1 MRGGAAAWCEPA
13 CSIQTWAATASQG
26 HGRAVCGAAPRARRC
41 SSSSRA
47 GDAGRGVSRSRGSP
61 LSPCPQVLL
70 EESYGEGA
78 GSSSG
83 TPQPAKRP
91 PAASSCPPAPGSGTP
106 PASHTLPKASTG
118 SLFNSLQRRE
128 RARAEQAR
136 LLTLQ
141 GIMGASSL
149 QPLPEERHGPS
160 NTWPLKCGWR
170 KAGGPPGPQLG
181 ELLLYVKNPLVRD
194 IDAECGAA
202 PRHPKPRLAPPGA
215 ARRPGPKATCPHLA
229 LGSVLSL
236 ELPKDVAVL
245 GRLRDAAPPGEEEEE
260 ERKGRGVR
268 WWEPPGEDT
277 GGHGPRQPGNVL
289 GASPKAERGTWLEEV
304 SFNPSSG
311 RHKARGPRA
320 AHGTGEERRSP
331 RHPGSTRQHLPDSRP
346 GRQPHEQDLLPTLL
360 QQGGSPR
367 ASCRARHREA
377 AHLEM
382 GTSPPG
388 TPHRA
393 GAIPTAQHPPSST
406 QTVGSPASPAAPT
419 QLSVF
424 EWALGSPQPPSPVRG
439 AQEVCHPAHG
449 QFEEEEEELQ
459 AIWDGAG
466 ERRAP
471 GHPPGSPPS
480 SDTAGGPL
488 ILSSANN
495 VLVAKFTLPSAARI
509 LQSPAGGKGH
519 AGSPQGHGA
528 APCLEG
534 TVAVPPSDSPA
545 AWDRRRQRDE
555 EREGGQVSVGRSRGE
570 EFGCASCT
578 GLPKQRSALASS
590 T

>member
-1 MRGGAAAWCEPA
+1 M
-13 CSIQTWAATASQG
+13 
-26 HGRAVCGAAPRARRC
+26 
-41 SSSSRA
+41 
-47 GDAGRGVSRSRGSP
+47 
-61 LSPCPQVLL
+61 LL

-91 PAASSCPPAPGSGTP
+91 PAASCCPPAPGSGTP
-106 PASHTLPKASTG
+106 PASHTLPKASAG

-170 KAGGPPGPQLG
+170 KAAGPPGPQLG

-194 IDAECGAA
+194 IDAECGAP

-245 GRLRDAAPPGEEEEE
+245 GRLRDSAPPEEEEEE

-268 WWEPPGEDT
+268 WWEPPGADT
-277 GGHGPRQPGNVL
+277 GGHGPRHPGDVL
-289 GASPKAERGTWLEEV
+289 GVSPKAERGTWLEEV
-304 SFNPSSG
+304 SFSPSSG
-311 RHKARGPRA
+311 RHKARGPQA
-320 AHGTGEERRSP
+320 AHSSGEERRSP
-331 RHPGSTRQHLPDSRP
+331 RHAGSTRQHLPDSRP
-346 GRQPHEQDLLPTLL
+346 GRQPHSSVLHEQDLLPARL
-360 QQGGSPR
+360 QQDGSPR
-367 ASCRARHREA
+367 ASCGARHRQA

-382 GTSPPG
+382 GTSPAG
-388 TPHRA
+388 TPHGA
-393 GAIPTAQHPPSST
+393 GAVPAAAPAQHPPSSSA
-406 QTVGSPASPAAPT
+406 QPGGCPASPAAPT
-419 QLSVF
+419 QLSIF

-439 AQEVCHPAHG
+439 AREVCHPARG

-471 GHPPGSPPS
+471 GHPPGSPPG

-509 LQSPAGGKGH
+509 LHSPAGGKGH

-534 TVAVPPSDSPA
+534 TAAVPPSDSPA
-545 AWDRRRQRDE
+545 AWDQQ
-555 EREGGQVSVGRSRGE
+555 REGGQVSVGRVG
-570 EFGCASCT
+570 G
-578 GLPKQRSALASS
+578 
-590 T
+590 